1 MNPEE
6 KLQVAILDD
15 TIHTETPHGRA
26 IRRIVKGIEEF
37 GITVS
42 DIVSPADA
50 RAAASNLPEIDCVLI
65 NWNLGGDTPGRHE
78 ETAAIIHEIRQRNEE
93 IPIFLMGEPTSAAP
107 TTLTIDMIKEIN
119 EYIWVMEDTPEFIA
133 GRITA
138 AAKRYRQKLLPPFF
152 GALVRFSDDFEYS
165 WHTPGHAGGIAF
177 RKSPAGRAF
186 FKFFGEQLFRSDLS
200 ISVGE
205 LGSLLDH
212 SGAVGEAERY
222 AAKVFGSDL
231 TYFVTNGT
239 STANKIVFFGRVTQ
253 DDIVLVDRNCHKSA
267 EHALTMT
274 HSIAVYLLPTRNRY
288 GIIGPIP
295 PDQMSPVSI
304 REKIR
309 SCPLS
314 PTAES
319 QTPVHAIITN
329 STYDGLCYH
338 AADVEKLLGKSVD
351 SIHFDEAWY
360 AYARFNPIYR
370 DRFAMR
376 DGAKDPKGPTVFA
389 TQSTHK
395 LLAALSQA
403 SMVHVRHG
411 RVPVEHSRFNEGFMM
426 HSSTSPLYPIIASCD
441 VSSKMMDG
449 APGRVLTTESIEEA
463 IRFRRTMARI
473 AREIGHGKT
482 PHDWWFGMWQPDT
495 IPDKKTKKP
504 IAFADA
510 PMERLRE
517 DPSCWVLHPGDDW
530 HGFTGLPENYCMLDP
545 IKVTVLMPGVKEDGS
560 LEKWGIPAAIVVK
573 FLDTRGIINEKSGDY
588 DILFLFSM
596 GITKGKWGTLIT
608 ELFEFKRLYD
618 EGAPLGEIFPDLV
631 AKWPDLYKDLTLRG
645 LSDRMHAFKKEHRMC
660 ELLQEAFGI
669 LPEPAITYAKAFK
682 KLVRNEVEHLPVC
695 EAGNRIVATGIVP
708 YPPGIPILA
717 PGERTGPQDGPLLQY
732 LTVLQ
737 EFDNA
742 FPGFEHDTHGIEC
755 ENGVYRM
762 YCIKEEGKGTK
773 PETKKNTKTAA
784 KMATKREAKK

>member
-6 KLQVAILDD
+6 RLQVAILDD

-65 NWNLGGDTPGRHE
+65 NWNLGGDTPERHE
-78 ETAAIIHEIRQRNEE
+78 ETAAIIHAIRQRNEE

-107 TTLTIDMIKEIN
+107 ATLTIDMIKEIN

-152 GALVRFSDDFEYS
+152 GALVQFSDDFEYS

-212 SGAVGEAERY
+212 SGPVGEAERY
-222 AAKVFGSDL
+222 AAKVFGADM

-274 HSIAVYLLPTRNRY
+274 HSVAVYLLPTRNRY

-295 PDQMSPVSI
+295 PDQMSPAAI
-304 REKIR
+304 RAKIKA
-309 SCPLS
+309 CPLS

-319 QTPVHAIITN
+319 LTPVHAIITN

-411 RVPVEHSRFNEGFMM
+411 RVPVDHARFNEGFMM
-426 HSSTSPLYPIIASCD
+426 HSSTSPFYPIIASCD

-473 AREIGHGKT
+473 DREIGHGKT
-482 PHDWWFGMWQPDT
+482 PKDWWFGMWQPET
-495 IPDKKTKKP
+495 IHDKKTKKP
-504 IAFADA
+504 VAFADA

-517 DPSCWVLHPGDDW
+517 DPSCWVLHPGESW
-530 HGFTGLPENYCMLDP
+530 HGFSGLPDNYCMLDP
-545 IKVTVLMPGVKEDGS
+545 IKVTVLMPGVKENGS
-560 LEKWGIPAAIVVK
+560 LEMWGIPAAVVVK
-573 FLDTRGIINEKSGDY
+573 FLDTRGIVNEKSGDY

-618 EGAPLGEIFPDLV
+618 EGAPLAEVFPDLV
-631 AKWPDLYKDLTLRG
+631 AKWPDLYGDLKLKG

-669 LPEPAITYAKAFK
+669 LPEPAMTYAKAFK
-682 KLVRNEVEHLPVC
+682 KLVRNEVEHVPVC
-695 EAGNRIVATGIVP
+695 EAGGRIVATGIVP

-717 PGERTGPQDGPLLQY
+717 PGERTGPQDGPLLRY

-737 EFDNA
+737 DFDNA

-755 ENGVYRM
+755 EGGKYRM
-762 YCIKEEGKGTK
+762 YCIKEEKTMKKTAKPKTAPGTK
-773 PETKKNTKTAA
+773 TVTKKRAQ
-784 KMATKREAKK
+784 R

>member
-6 KLQVAILDD
+6 RLLVAILDD

-26 IRRIVKGIEEF
+26 IRRIAKGLEEF
-37 GITVS
+37 GITVA
-42 DIVSPADA
+42 DIASPAEA
-50 RAAASNLPEIDCVLI
+50 RAAYPAMPEVDCFLI
-65 NWNLGGDTPGRHE
+65 NWNLGGDTPEKHK
-78 ETAAIIHEIRQRNEE
+78 ETVGLIHEIRKRNED
-93 IPIFLMGEPTSAAP
+93 IPIFLMGEPTTAPP
-107 TTLTIDMIKEIN
+107 TTLTIDMIREIN

-138 AAKRYRQKLLPPFF
+138 AAKRYREKLLPPFF
-152 GALVRFSDDFEYS
+152 KELVRFSRDFEYS

-212 SGAVGEAERY
+212 SGPVGEAERY
-222 AAKVFGSDL
+222 AAKVFGADA

-274 HSIAVYLLPTRNRY
+274 HSVAVYLIPTRNRY

-295 PDQMSPVSI
+295 PDQMTPEVI

-309 SCPLS
+309 SCP
-314 PTAES
+314 TAKTCSCQE
-319 QTPVHAIITN
+319 PVHAIITN

-338 AADVEKLLGKSVD
+338 AAQVEELLGKSVD

-376 DGAKDPKGPTVFA
+376 DGAANPKGPTVFA

-403 SMVHVRHG
+403 SMIHIRNG
-411 RVPVEHSRFNEGFMM
+411 RVPMEHDRFNEGFMM
-426 HSSTSPLYPIIASCD
+426 HSSTSPLYTIIASCD

-449 APGRVLTTESIEEA
+449 AGGRTLTTESIEEA

-473 AREIGHGKT
+473 EREIGHMRT
-482 PHDWWFGMWQPDT
+482 PADWWFSMWQPDMVRNPET
-495 IPDKKTKKP
+495 GRE
-504 IAFADA
+504 IAFADT
-510 PMERLRE
+510 PLDVLR
-517 DPSCWVLHPGDDW
+517 DNPSCWVLHPGENW
-530 HGFTGLPENYCMLDP
+530 HGFTGLLDNYCMLDP
-545 IKVTVLMPGVKEDGS
+545 IKVTVLMPGVNEDGT
-560 LEKWGIPAAIVVK
+560 LADWGIPAAIVVK
-573 FLDTRGIINEKSGDY
+573 FLDTKGIINEKSGDY
-588 DILFLFSM
+588 SILFLFSM

-618 EGAPLGEIFPDLV
+618 ENAPLDEVFPDLTNGFSGRY
-631 AKWPDLYKDLTLRG
+631 KGMTLQDLVRQ
-645 LSDRMHAFKKEHRMC
+645 MHAFKKDHKMC
-660 ELLQEAFGI
+660 ELLQQAFSV
-669 LPEPAITYAKAFK
+669 LPEPAIPYAEAFRRLVKNEIERVPVAKA
-682 KLVRNEVEHLPVC
+682 
-695 EAGNRIVATGIVP
+695 ADRIVATGIVP
-708 YPPGIPILA
+708 YPPGIPLLA
-717 PGERTGPQDGPLLQY
+717 PGEQTGDLNGPVIQY
-732 LTVLQ
+732 LISLQ
-737 EFDNA
+737 DFDNR
-742 FPGFEHDTHGIEC
+742 FPGFSHDTHGIEM
-755 ENGVYRM
+755 EEGEYVM
-762 YCIKEEGKGTK
+762 YCTKEQ
-773 PETKKNTKTAA
+773 
-784 KMATKREAKK
+784 